1 MEIDKEL
8 YKQIKE
14 YCELNG
20 LKVKDYINNLL
31 SEAFMKEK
39 YGERPGF
46 IVIKQDKS
54 KVEKAEE
61 KFSKVIEDVGGPDK
75 YNDMVSD
82 LIFNDNVAKNEES
95 DKQVPVPDTMSREV
109 SRKDDIKEERKPR
122 KRKIESR

>member
-61 KFSKVIEDVGGPDK
+61 NFSKVIEDVGGSDK

-95 DKQVPVPDTMSREV
+95 DKQVPVLDTVSREV
-109 SRKDDIKEERKPR
+109 SQKEEVKEERKVK
-122 KRKIESR
+122 KRKIDAR